1 MSKQTLIKN
10 LSKLKTRSK
19 LQKLDAQ
26 AATLIA
32 FCNVAPHNT
41 KSILFMTRPEK
52 MSYGGNVCFPGG
64 KMDKGI
70 DKNFTETALREA
82 NEEVGLKSENVEVWG
97 SIPGIPDKF
106 GKMCVTGIVG
116 QIVGEGDMFDTNDL
130 VLSEDEVDQV
140 FTVPVDHLL
149 DGTNL
154 SIREYKRGG
163 IDKPVKLPSYAI
175 SQVKPDIWGLTAIQ
189 LNIVLNQMY
198 GAKSYLEL

>member
-1 MSKQTLIKN
+1 
-10 LSKLKTRSK
+10 
-19 LQKLDAQ
+19 
-26 AATLIA
+26 
-32 FCNVAPHNT
+32 
-41 KSILFMTRPEK
+41 
-52 MSYGGNVCFPGG
+52 
-64 KMDKGI
+64 MDKGF
-70 DKNFTETALREA
+70 DKNLTETALREA
-82 NEEVGLKSENVEVWG
+82 NEEVGLKPESVEVWG

-116 QIVGEGDMFDTNDL
+116 EIVGDEMFDVDDL

-140 FTVPVDHLL
+140 FTVPVDQFLN
-149 DGTNL
+149 DENL

-163 IDKPVKLPSYAI
+163 IDKAVKLPCYAI

>member
-1 MSKQTLIKN
+1 
-10 LSKLKTRSK
+10 
-19 LQKLDAQ
+19 
-26 AATLIA
+26 
-32 FCNVAPHNT
+32 
-41 KSILFMTRPEK
+41 
-52 MSYGGNVCFPGG
+52 
-64 KMDKGI
+64 MDKGI
-70 DKNFTETALREA
+70 DKNLTETALREA
-82 NEEVGLKSENVEVWG
+82 SEEVGLKSEHIEIWG

-116 QIVGEGDMFDTNDL
+116 EIVGEKMFDMNDL
-130 VLSEDEVDQV
+130 VLSKDEVDQV

-149 DGTNL
+149 DDTNL

-163 IDKPVKLPSYAI
+163 VDKPVKLPSYAI